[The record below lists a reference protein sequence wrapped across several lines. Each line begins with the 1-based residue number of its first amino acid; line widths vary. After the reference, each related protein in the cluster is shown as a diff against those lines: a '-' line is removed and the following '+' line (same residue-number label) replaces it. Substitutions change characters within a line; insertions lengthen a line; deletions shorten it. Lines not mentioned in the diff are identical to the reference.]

1 MHIRTFRTLPS
12 FGCCVVL
19 LLLSAPANAQEQ
31 VVDPDFKAAVETP
44 AYGKSGPTVAIDEAH
59 SNFHTATGQY
69 RPFADVLRSDGY
81 AVKASAAR
89 FDADALA
96 GVDVLVIANAL
107 PEDLSNL
114 SKPAFSEQECD
125 VVREWVRAGGS
136 LLLIADH
143 APFGS
148 AVENLASRFGVAMG
162 KGYVFD
168 QANEHGAIT
177 TQLTFSR
184 ENGLLGTHPILRGR
198 ASSEQVQVVRTFT
211 GQSLG
216 IPEGAAVL
224 MSFSGTAREA
234 ATPDDLNAE
243 GVAARNANAPTGSFG
258 AHSTPVTGRAQGLA
272 MTYGDGR
279 LVVLGEAGFLSAQL
293 IRFADGR
300 EVKFGMNVPGN
311 DNRQFVLN
319 VLHWLSRLM
328 E

>member
-1 MHIRTFRTLPS
+1 
-12 FGCCVVL
+12 VVL
-19 LLLSAPANAQEQ
+19 LLSSTQADAQTQ
-31 VVDPDFKAAVETP
+31 VVDPDFTAAVETP
-44 AYGKSGPTVAIDEAH
+44 AYHKNGPTVAIDEAH

-69 RPFADVLRSDGY
+69 RPFADILRSDGY
-81 AVKASAAR
+81 DVKASAAR
-89 FDADALA
+89 FDAAALA
-96 GVDVLVIANAL
+96 GVGVLVIANAL
-107 PEDLSNL
+107 PEDVSNL
-114 SKPAFSEQECD
+114 STPAFSEQECD

-148 AVENLASRFGVAMG
+148 AAENLASRFGVAMG

-168 QANEHGAIT
+168 RANTGAIT

-198 ASSEQVQVVRTFT
+198 ASPEQVQVVQTFT
-211 GQSLG
+211 GQSLS

-224 MSFSGTAREA
+224 MSFSRTAREA
-234 ATPDDLNAE
+234 ATPADLNAE
-243 GVAARNANAPTGSFG
+243 GVAVQSANAPAGSFG